1 MHFAYPPRKSSNP
14 TAYIPRS
21 TKLPA
26 LRKNRLKYL
35 AIGALTF
42 FLVLFLFTR
51 TSHRNGHPQSHT
63 PSGNPPVVIVTVLDE
78 QKFDKQYLEKIK
90 ENRILYA
97 QKHGT
102 SQTRKGTGPKLDKL
116 MLTA

>member
-21 TKLPA
+21 TKLPG

-35 AIGALTF
+35 AIGALAF
-42 FLVLFLFTR
+42 FLILFLFTR
-51 TSHRNGHPQSHT
+51 PSRRNGHPQSHT
-63 PSGNPPVVIVTVLDE
+63 PSGNPPVVIVTVLDDK
-78 QKFDKQYLEKIK
+78 KFDKQYLEKIK

-102 SQTRKGTGPKLDKL
+102 SQTRKRTGPELDKL
-116 MLTA
+116 